1 VFRAVPAVSSTHV
14 TAGRTPPPRTGLGEL
29 GLALEDGFGFGLGL
43 GFGLLV
49 GRVLGDGVG
58 VGESHGRRGKQ
69 GPAEASTG
77 ACIVRA
83 TPIAATMIATRLRI
97 R

>member
-1 VFRAVPAVSSTHV
+1 MGPGEV
-14 TAGRTPPPRTGLGEL
+14 GLGLEE
-29 GLALEDGFGFGLGL
+29 GLGFGLGL
-43 GFGLLV
+43 GLGLLV
-49 GRVLGDGVG
+49 GRVLGEGVG
-58 VGESHGRRGKQ
+58 VGELHGRSGKQ

-77 ACIVRA
+77 ASIARA